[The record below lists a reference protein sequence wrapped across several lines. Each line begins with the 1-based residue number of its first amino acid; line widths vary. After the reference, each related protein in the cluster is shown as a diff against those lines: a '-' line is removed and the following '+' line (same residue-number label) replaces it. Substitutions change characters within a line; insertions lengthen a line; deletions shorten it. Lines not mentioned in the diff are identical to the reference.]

1 MRTATM
7 ATHIKAK
14 SSVLD
19 DMGRDRMWL
28 IVFMGLH
35 PFITNDAGNIGRAV
49 PVIGFEI
56 GVQLLQGII

>member
-7 ATHIKAK
+7 AAQISAK

-19 DMGRDRMWL
+19 DTGRDRMWDM
-28 IVFMGLH
+28 VCMGLH
-35 PFITNDAGNIGRAV
+35 SFITNNTGNIGCAV

-56 GVQLLQGII
+56 GV